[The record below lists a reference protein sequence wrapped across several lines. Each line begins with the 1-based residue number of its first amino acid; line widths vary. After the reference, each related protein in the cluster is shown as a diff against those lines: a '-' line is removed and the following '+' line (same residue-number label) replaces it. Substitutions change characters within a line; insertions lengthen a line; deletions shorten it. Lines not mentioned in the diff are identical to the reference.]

1 MRKVTRAVCDR
12 YGKPHRRKTAGPI
25 LVLWARRESVR
36 MKTKLFI
43 SAAIV
48 AILVLAVGGWTVRG
62 VRWAVA
68 A

>member
-1 MRKVTRAVCDR
+1 
-12 YGKPHRRKTAGPI
+12 
-25 LVLWARRESVR
+25 

-43 SAAIV
+43 GAAII

-62 VRWAVA
+62 VRRAVA